1 MKSKLS
7 TLFGLVLVAVMS
19 LSSQGWAQDLRTID
33 QILEEAYV
41 NSPDIKQT
49 RLSLVRSRESL
60 NAQNASLKSKFA
72 LTLNPFSYSN
82 NREYSQDFQEW
93 RTYENLESNG
103 IFSISQPIAI
113 TDGTIKLVDKFGYQ
127 SSTLNDN
134 GSVNAFSNNLQLQI
148 DQPIFTYNRTKLRLK
163 ELELDLE
170 NSLLSYALQKLNI
183 EKLVSQY
190 FYNVYQNQQKL
201 IISKEEL
208 DNQQQSYDIIKN
220 KVEAGLSAR
229 EELWQAELNLANAN
243 SSVYNAEVSLEN
255 SKDQLRQ
262 VVGMDLET
270 QIDILANIDVDTV
283 IVNQQE
289 AIDYALKQRMELR
302 QRQID
307 IENSQFNLITT
318 NANNEFKGNLSLA
331 VGLFGDNEAFQ
342 NIYTSPTDNEKVSL
356 SLEIPLWDW
365 GQKKSSMKA
374 AQASLDMSE
383 LNLETEKTNIAINIR
398 QVCRN
403 LKNLVYQIE
412 IAKKNVENAQL
423 TYQLNLEKYKNG
435 DLTSMDLSLY
445 QNQLSSSKNDLTS
458 ALIEYKLELLNLKIQ
473 TLWDFEKGTTI
484 VPSLYSSEFND

>member
-7 TLFGLVLVAVMS
+7 TLFGLALLAVMS
-19 LSSQGWAQDLRTID
+19 TANQGWAQDLRTIE

-41 NSPDIKQT
+41 NSPDIKQS

-60 NAQNASLKSKFA
+60 NAQEAALKSKFS
-72 LTLNPFSYSN
+72 LSLNPFSYSN
-82 NREYSQDFQEW
+82 KREYSQDFQEW
-93 RTYENLESNG
+93 RTYEDMQSNG
-103 IFSISQPIAI
+103 TFSISQPILL
-113 TDGTIKLVDKFGYQ
+113 TDGTISLIDKFGYQ
-127 SSTLNDN
+127 SSTLND
-134 GSVNAFSNNLQLQI
+134 GSPTNAFSNNVQLMI
-148 DQPIFTYNRTKLRLK
+148 DQPIFTYNRTKLQMK

-170 NSLLSYALQKLNI
+170 NSLLSYSLQKLNI
-183 EKLVSQY
+183 EKMVSQY
-190 FYNVYQNQQKL
+190 FYNVYKGQQSL
-201 IISKEEL
+201 EISKEEL
-208 DNQQQSYDIIKN
+208 ENQEQSYAIIQN

-229 EELWQAELNLANAN
+229 EELWQAELNLASAR

-255 SKDQLRQ
+255 AKDQLRQ
-262 VVGMDLET
+262 VVGMDLDSP
-270 QIDILANIDVDTV
+270 INILANTEVDTV
-283 IVNQQE
+283 KVNQQE

-302 QRQID
+302 QREID

-318 NANNEFKGNLSLA
+318 NANNEFKGNVSLA
-331 VGLFGDNEAFQ
+331 VGLFGDNKAFTS
-342 NIYTSPTDNEKVSL
+342 IYSSPTDNEQVSI
-356 SLEIPLWDW
+356 SLDIPLWDW
-365 GQKKSSMKA
+365 GQKKASMKA

-383 LNLETEKTNIAINIR
+383 LNLETEKVSIALNIR

-473 TLWDFEKGTTI
+473 TLWDFEKGTSI